1 MTNEILKM
9 EQLDMVTG
17 GVLEAGFIMPEEDQ
31 RLQKVL
37 RERQWKIEDR
47 EWEHKVWEAYQE
59 NGRKWI
65 GTALEVAKVAIEIG
79 KMVAVAA

>member
-47 EWEHKVWEAYQE
+47 EWEHKV
-59 NGRKWI
+59 
-65 GTALEVAKVAIEIG
+65 
-79 KMVAVAA
+79 